1 MTMPAD
7 GHFGRTPSERGE
19 QEHLQVLLEAAPI
32 AIVLID
38 DEDAI
43 ALVNRQ
49 TERLF
54 GASRTDL
61 LRRPFGAIVRSDE
74 QRPWRDLARE
84 AESAVPHEF
93 VAMRGD
99 GTTLPVDVGFNAI
112 ATAEGEYVLAAI
124 TDVSERKGSEE
135 HLRMMLEA
143 APNALVVSDA
153 AGRIVRVN
161 AQLEQLLGYE
171 RSELLGTPID
181 RLVPQRFRGAHPV
194 LRERYV
200 AAPTARP
207 MGAGRDLF
215 AVHKDGSEIP
225 VEIGLAPITT
235 PRGNFVLASVIDIR
249 ERKQMEELRLLSV
262 GEHRRRIDA
271 EADRDRAL
279 DASQLKSQFVAT
291 MSHELRTP
299 LNAIIGMTEL
309 LTATALDERQRGY
322 VRRVN
327 ESAEALLG
335 IISGILEFS
344 KIEAGKIELAN
355 EEFSIES
362 VVAGAAD
369 VLAGQ
374 ARTKGIGLHVYV
386 DPLIPAV
393 LCGDAD
399 RLRQV
404 LLNLIA
410 NAVKFTDQGRVVV
423 RALPAEVGPR
433 STTVRFEVQDSGI
446 GIAADVLPKLFQ
458 PFVQGDSSSS
468 RTYGGT
474 GLGLSIA
481 KRVVEAMHGEI
492 GVTSETGCGSLFW
505 FDAKFTR
512 PRVVE
517 TNPSI
522 VGAGALIASDDDAF
536 ADIIERYVRAWGM
549 VARRLFTLADA
560 ADVVLGAPSEET
572 PDWVAVVDVDS
583 RGQATAAALRELP
596 HLGPGRVV
604 TIGPDE
610 PLSEPLRP
618 SDLFN
623 AVIEAL
629 STAEG
634 RRRSAP
640 LGASTGG
647 SPADGTTVLVA
658 EDNTNMHEVLVHQF
672 DALGVKVRIVSDG
685 AQAVSAVRRDRYDVV
700 FMDVQMPVVD
710 GFEATRR
717 IREAERGNGGHVPIV
732 AMTANA
738 FKEDRDACL
747 AAGMDDYLA
756 KPVRLESLRAMLAR
770 WSPALR

>member
-1 MTMPAD
+1 MNSRDARLGQAM
-7 GHFGRTPSERGE
+7 ERGE

-38 DEDAI
+38 DEDRI

-54 GASRTDL
+54 GSPRAEL
-61 LRRPFGAIVRSDE
+61 LRRPFDAIVRSEDE
-74 QRPWRDLARE
+74 RPWRDVARGT
-84 AESAVPHEF
+84 ESAVPHEF
-93 VAMRGD
+93 VAIREG
-99 GTTLPVDVGFNAI
+99 GATVPVDVGFNAI

-124 TDVSERKGSEE
+124 TDVSERKGAEE

-153 AGRIVRVN
+153 GGRITRVN
-161 AQLEQLLGYE
+161 AELEELLGYS
-171 RSELLGTPID
+171 RSELLGTPIE

-235 PRGNFVLASVIDIR
+235 PRGDFVLASVIDIR

-262 GEHRRRIDA
+262 GEHRRRVDA
-271 EADRDRAL
+271 EADRDRAR

-322 VRRVN
+322 VRRIN

-344 KIEAGKIELAN
+344 KIEAGKIELAD
-355 EEFSIES
+355 EEFSMES

-404 LLNLIA
+404 LLNLVA

-423 RALPAEVGPR
+423 RALPAEIGAR
-433 STTVRFEVQDSGI
+433 SAMVRFEVQDSGI
-446 GIAADVLPKLFQ
+446 GIGGDVLPKLFQ
-458 PFVQGDSSSS
+458 PFVQADSSSS
-468 RTYGGT
+468 RSYGGT

-481 KRVVEAMHGEI
+481 KRVVEAMHGDI
-492 GVTSETGCGSLFW
+492 GVTSEIGSGSLFW

-517 TNPSI
+517 TTPRI
-522 VGAGALIASDDDAF
+522 VGAGALVASEDDAF
-536 ADIIERYVRAWGM
+536 AEIVERYVAAWGM
-549 VARRLFTLADA
+549 VSRRVCALDDA
-560 ADVVLGAPSEET
+560 ADIVLDAPSEDT
-572 PDWVAVVDVDS
+572 PDWVAIVDVDS
-583 RGQATAAALRELP
+583 PHGQAIAAALRELP
-596 HLGPGRVV
+596 RLGPARVV
-604 TIGPDE
+604 TIGPE
-610 PLSEPLRP
+610 EALAEPLRP

-623 AVIEAL
+623 AVIDAL
-629 STAEG
+629 ASANA
-634 RRRSAP
+634 RRKAGSSVPVAVTSA
-640 LGASTGG
+640 A
-647 SPADGTTVLVA
+647 AGTTVLVA
-658 EDNTNMHEVLVHQF
+658 EDNANMHEVLVHQF

-685 AQAVSAVRRDRYDVV
+685 AQAVGAVRREHYDVV
-700 FMDVQMPVVD
+700 FMDVQMPNVD

-717 IREAERGNGGHVPIV
+717 IRDDERKTGKHVPIV

-756 KPVRLESLRAMLAR
+756 KPVRLESLRATLAR